1 LELNNHTGKAMP
13 INIEIKAHCRDLN
26 RIRQIL
32 KDHNAEFKGIDHQ
45 IDSYFNS
52 KNGRLKLR
60 EGNIE
65 NNLIHYER
73 ENTKSSKESKVT
85 LYKTDPDSNL
95 KPILERAI
103 GRKCVVDKHREIYFI
118 ENVKFHLDKV
128 ELLGDFLEIEA
139 IDTDGSI
146 SKDRLQEQCN
156 FYIKLLQ
163 VNAKDL
169 ISDSYSDMIQQTNL
183 FSQIFI
189 EE

>member
-1 LELNNHTGKAMP
+1 MP
-13 INIEIKAHCRDLN
+13 TIIEIKAHCRDLDI
-26 RIRQIL
+26 IRKIL
-32 KDHNAEFKGIDHQ
+32 KDHQADFKGIDHQ
-45 IDSYFNS
+45 IDNYFNS

-73 ENTKSSKESKVT
+73 ENTKSGKESKVT
-85 LYKTDPDSNL
+85 LYKTSAESNL
-95 KPILERAI
+95 KTILEKAI
-103 GRKCVVDKHREIYFI
+103 GNKCMVDKHREIYYI

-128 ELLGDFLEIEA
+128 KHLGDFVEIEA

-156 FYIKLLQ
+156 YYIKLLQ
-163 VNAKDL
+163 INAKDL
-169 ISDSYSDMIQQTNL
+169 ISDSYSDIIQQTNL

>member
-1 LELNNHTGKAMP
+1 MP

-26 RIRQIL
+26 KIRQIL
-32 KDHNAEFKGIDHQ
+32 KDQKADFKGLDHQ
-45 IDSYFNS
+45 IDTYFNS

-73 ENTKSSKESKVT
+73 ENTKTSKESKVS
-85 LYKTDPDSNL
+85 LYKTAPDSNL
-95 KPILERAI
+95 KAILEKAI
-103 GRKCVVDKHREIYFI
+103 GSKCVVDKHREIYFI

-128 ELLGDFLEIEA
+128 KGLGEFVEIEA

-146 SKDRLQEQCN
+146 SKDKLQGQCN
-156 FYIKLLQ
+156 AYIKLLQ
-163 VNAKDL
+163 INAKDL
-169 ISDSYSDMIQQTNL
+169 ISDSYSDLIQQTNL
-183 FSQIFI
+183 FSQIYI

>member
-1 LELNNHTGKAMP
+1 MP
-13 INIEIKAHCRDLN
+13 INIEIKALCRDLDKV
-26 RIRQIL
+26 RKIL
-32 KDHNAEFKGIDHQ
+32 KDHQADFKGIDHQ
-45 IDSYFNS
+45 IDTYFNS

-73 ENTKSSKESKVT
+73 ENTKNSKESKVI
-85 LYKTDPDSNL
+85 LQKTAPDSNL
-95 KPILERAI
+95 KSILEKAI
-103 GRKCVVDKHREIYFI
+103 GSKCVVDKHREIYFI

-128 ELLGDFLEIEA
+128 KSLGEFVEIEA

-146 SKDRLQEQCN
+146 SKDKLQEQCN
-156 FYIKLLQ
+156 YYIKLLQ
-163 VNAKDL
+163 INAKDL
-169 ISDSYSDMIQQTNL
+169 ISDSYSDIIQQTNL